1 MNLFDRD
8 EKKYFNCGMM
18 VNKEDIGKRIK
29 QALVA
34 AGKSQRDLAK
44 ALNIAESSVTAYVQ
58 GGSEPSAQGFAMI
71 AELCEVTIDWLITG
85 RASETKP
92 PKLTQNEIMRAALKT
107 AITGDRALVDEIRDS
122 LAPYTP
128 GGDSLTAEQKAEQ
141 KELLDLWAAAD
152 SDARDSAKYVL
163 QKSADKSRRQ
173 EGGGSDLA
181 GRNSA

>member
-1 MNLFDRD
+1 
-8 EKKYFNCGMM
+8 
-18 VNKEDIGKRIK
+18 
-29 QALVA
+29 
-34 AGKSQRDLAK
+34 
-44 ALNIAESSVTAYVQ
+44 
-58 GGSEPSAQGFAMI
+58 MI

-85 RASETKP
+85 QASEIKP

-107 AITGDRALVDEIRDS
+107 AITGDRTLVDEIRDS
-122 LAPYTP
+122 LSPYTA
-128 GGDSLTAEQKAEQ
+128 GGDRLTAEQKAEQ